1 MQVQFGL
8 DAASL
13 DYESLSVRT
22 LVTLATIVANDP
34 TEGAMVYK
42 MFLDR
47 LDEVI
52 ELRKYQS
59 AQYTLKNTDD
69 EEYKTRYD
77 NHLHFIQEL
86 AQVFFGWFCPAY
98 APNTCQATSGKRNV
112 VARRLSLSR
121 HYLWE
126 YGVQVAI
133 PIEHLPGWA
142 PL

>member
-86 AQVFFGWFCPAY
+86 AQVFLDGSVRHTRPIH
-98 APNTCQATSGKRNV
+98 
-112 VARRLSLSR
+112 AR
-121 HYLWE
+121 
-126 YGVQVAI
+126 Q
-133 PIEHLPGWA
+133 PPGSET
-142 PL
+142 